1 MTIAPCGSIRNLS
14 IYRNA
19 RVEASASADF
29 VQAMAAAG
37 AAYEEALMARH
48 RAIDQ
53 ALRAAQAIYDEATAV
68 AQVLRESARER
79 AVDAYIAAYANPGPD
94 LHREVAGYDRDLVL
108 KMALDE
114 REACPR

>member
-1 MTIAPCGSIRNLS
+1 MRD
-14 IYRNA
+14 
-19 RVEASASADF
+19 VEASASADF
-29 VQAMAAAG
+29 VQAMDAAS
-37 AAYEEALMARH
+37 AAHDEAVFAAH
-48 RAIDQ
+48 RALEQ
-53 ALRAAQAIYDEATAV
+53 AMRAAQAIYDEATAA
-68 AQVLRESARER
+68 AQIPRESARER